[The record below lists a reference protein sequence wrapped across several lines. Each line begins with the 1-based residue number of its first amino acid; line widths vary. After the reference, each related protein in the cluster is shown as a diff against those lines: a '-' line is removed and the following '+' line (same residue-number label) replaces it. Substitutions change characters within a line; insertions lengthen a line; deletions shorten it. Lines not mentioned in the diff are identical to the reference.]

1 MIDAGFSCP
10 NRRTKQEQNG
20 ARSDYA
26 LQEGGRPKVN
36 RDGRVGKGGCTF
48 CRTESFC
55 PQYCHG
61 TISEQL
67 KAGKKFFEGKYP
79 NMKYLAYFQ
88 PFSNTYAP
96 LEILR
101 ERYEEAL
108 SDPDVIG
115 LVIATRPD
123 CLPDDVLSYL
133 RELTRKTSLTLE
145 LGVESFYDKTLQRI
159 NRGHNAQTSID
170 AIRRCH
176 EAGLDVGIH
185 LIIGLPGETVEDI
198 LNESAII
205 NDLPIHSL
213 KLHQLQI
220 IKGTKMADDWMNNRA
235 DFVDFM
241 AETYADCVAEFQRR
255 LKPSVKVDRVA
266 SSAPSD
272 LLLHPRWG
280 KKPQEIRQMVNDRLN
295 RIKKE

>member
-1 MIDAGFSCP
+1 MMKVQRIMIDAGFSCP
-10 NRRTKQEQNG
+10 
-20 ARSDYA
+20 
-26 LQEGGRPKVN
+26 N

-61 TISEQL
+61 SISDQL
-67 KAGKKFFEGKYP
+67 KAGKKFFRGKYP
-79 NMKYLAYFQ
+79 DMKYLAYFQ

-96 LEILR
+96 VNVLR
-101 ERYEEAL
+101 KRYEEAL
-108 SDPDVIG
+108 NDSDVVG

-123 CLPDDVLSYL
+123 CLPDDVLLYL
-133 RELTRKTSLTLE
+133 RELSQKTSLKLE

-159 NRGHNAQTSID
+159 NRGHDVHTSID

-176 EAGLDVGIH
+176 EAELDVGIH
-185 LIIGLPGETVEDI
+185 LIVGLPGETIKDI
-198 LNESAII
+198 IDEVAII
-205 NDLPIHSL
+205 NELPIHSL

-220 IKGTKMADDWMNNRA
+220 IKGTKMADDWMSNRE
-235 DFVDFM
+235 DFIDFT
-241 AETYADCVAEFQRR
+241 AETYADCVAEFLRR

-280 KKPQEIRQMVNDRLN
+280 KKPQEISRMVYDRIVKNLKV
-295 RIKKE
+295 ITHTFYQ